1 MANNRYVMFEEQA
14 FATETFAAFA
24 AAAAAHPVDQV
35 SEDVGEDHGF
45 VYTETSA
52 KRAARNRLLGPR
64 ITGGEIAIPLYT
76 RGTPTLIYYALGKV
90 TTVSEAVGPPE
101 NFAHTIEPDTT
112 IPPFR
117 MAIGKD
123 LNEHQFVGCAMKS
136 LKIDYTVGEGAL
148 ATFDVLVRKELS
160 PPGTLQTPTFPDYD
174 VKERTFLGVEVTVEI
189 DDVAQ
194 VAVVRSLSIEIAND
208 LVEDNHGFGSRFLPS
223 LRVQSLTVTG
233 SMTLA
238 YNTLA
243 DYQDVLDETEKKFEF
258 LFATGTKGMIDYRD
272 IEIILDKLSFD
283 TVKLPTDGN
292 KEFILEVNF
301 TAEIDPAASGELLQI
316 ICHND
321 EVAADFAI

>member
-1 MANNRYVMFEEQA
+1 MANNRYIVFEEQA
-14 FATETFAAFA
+14 FATETFGAFVGGLL
-24 AAAAAHPVDQV
+24 HPVDQV
-35 SEDVGEDHGF
+35 SEDIGEEHGF

-52 KRAARNRLLGPR
+52 KRGARNRLLGPR
-64 ITGGEIAIPLYT
+64 LSGGEIAIPLYT
-76 RGTPTLIYYALGKV
+76 MGTPTLMYYALGKV

-101 NFAHTIEPDTT
+101 NFKHTIEPDTT
-112 IPPFR
+112 IPAFR
-117 MAIGKD
+117 MGIGKD

-160 PPGTLQTPTFPDYD
+160 PPGTLITPTFPDYD
-174 VKERTFLGVEVTVEI
+174 VKERTFLGVEVAVEI
-189 DDVAQ
+189 DATPQ
-194 VAVVRSLSIEIAND
+194 LAVVRSLSIEIAND
-208 LVEDNHGFGSRFLPS
+208 LVEDNHGFGDRFIPS

-243 DYQDVLDETEKKFEF
+243 DYQDVLDETEKKFDF
-258 LFATGTKGMIDYRD
+258 QFSTGTEGMIDYRSVQ
-272 IEIILDKLSFD
+272 IILDKLSFD

-301 TAEIDPAASGELLQI
+301 TAEVDPAASGELIQI
-316 ICHND
+316 IVHND
-321 EVAADFAI
+321 ENGAEFAV